1 MTAGPRNLPFGA
13 SNQKRRYGFTGPFQI
28 PIIPSI
34 PAIRITPDAS
44 RQKMSMFPP
53 NIQTLSGIFNT
64 LYIGALVVGAI
75 SGTGIIYC
83 SNRLQRSANLQIAEA
98 NRTAALANERAEELA
113 KENLEIRKQ
122 MADRFLTEEE
132 KKLFISAIRSP
143 GRVVTITFIEDR
155 EATAYALMLEAEF
168 KSAGWNA
175 GRQYRRQYDPD
186 PIPQGIICRV
196 AKKPDPAVQAVVS
209 ALEKFR
215 AKPRIEEVPT
225 ARPDFLDVV
234 VGAKP

>member
-1 MTAGPRNLPFGA
+1 
-13 SNQKRRYGFTGPFQI
+13 
-28 PIIPSI
+28 
-34 PAIRITPDAS
+34 
-44 RQKMSMFPP
+44 MSMFPP

-83 SNRLQRSANLQIAEA
+83 SNRLQRSANLQIADA

-132 KKLFISAIRSP
+132 KKTLIASIRSP
-143 GRVVTITFIEDR
+143 GRVVTITSIEDR
-155 EATAYALMLEAEF
+155 EANEYARLLEEAF

-186 PIPQGIICRV
+186 PTPHGVICRISRN
-196 AKKPDPAVQAVVS
+196 ADPTVRAVIS
-209 ALEKFR
+209 ALERVR
-215 AKPRIEEVPT
+215 AKPRIEEAPT
-225 ARPDFLDVV
+225 ARPEFLEVV
-234 VGAKP
+234 VGSKP